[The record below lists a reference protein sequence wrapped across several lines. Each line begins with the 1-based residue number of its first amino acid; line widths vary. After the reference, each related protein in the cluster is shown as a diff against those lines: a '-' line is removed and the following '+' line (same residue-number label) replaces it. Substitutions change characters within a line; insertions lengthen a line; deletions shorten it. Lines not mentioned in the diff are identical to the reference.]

1 MKIFLLAV
9 CLVNCNTKHSLWS
22 FFIIIKYDLNDL
34 YDDYDESNN
43 KKHQQRNVDSFK
55 HWNPLILNAIY
66 FVVDEWFFHLISFD
80 FDQSKKIN
88 KQTDKQCTKYN
99 WWWWGNIMVS
109 ISQIASH
116 GSDHLMTDYYCNLI
130 CMIL

>member
-43 KKHQQRNVDSFK
+43 KKHQQQNVDSFK

-66 FVVDEWFFHLISFD
+66 FVVVEWFFHLISFD
-80 FDQSKKIN
+80 FDQSKKN
-88 KQTDKQCTKYN
+88 KQTN
-99 WWWWGNIMVS
+99 WQTMYKIQLMMMRKHYGFY
-109 ISQIASH
+109 Q
-116 GSDHLMTDYYCNLI
+116 SDHIPWIWSSDDGLL
-130 CMIL
+130 L